1 MLFGVQFAISCVIA
15 QLILIDSL
23 INYDTGKGIMTDE
36 RSRIDGKF
44 YPLQNDEWLQACQE
58 LKPAEVRVLYHLRT
72 LDPFG
77 EKELELGVSAIA
89 LRLGLSKGTVS
100 KALKALN
107 EKEWIDLELIK
118 VKVKL
123 RTRHSSTKK
132 FPTGNTVSYRKRGFP
147 QETQFPTGNSS
158 FPQETPVSYRKQS
171 AAETQSGQGSDLSK
185 TYKTFKD
192 SLSDSEREKFLGF
205 VREQIKNL
213 PKPVNDLEAWL
224 ASKNKAGENR
234 WEVYYNNFLA
244 SLSNQTKVTPSSSSL
259 HDEIEQRRAKI
270 RENLAKNGH

>member
-1 MLFGVQFAISCVIA
+1 MA
-15 QLILIDSL
+15 D
-23 INYDTGKGIMTDE
+23 D
-36 RSRIDGKF
+36 RPRIDGKF
-44 YPLQNDEWLQACQE
+44 YPLQNDEWVKAWDE
-58 LKPAEVRVLYHLRT
+58 LKPAEVQVLYHLRT

-107 EKEWIDLELIK
+107 EKGWIDLQLIK

-123 RTRHSSTKK
+123 HTRHSSTKK
-132 FPTGNTVSYRKRGFP
+132 FPTGNAVSHRKRGFP

-185 TYKTFKD
+185 TYIDFKD
-192 SLSDSEREKFLGF
+192 SLSDSEREKFLSF
-205 VREQIKNL
+205 VRNEIKNFTR
-213 PKPVNDLEAWL
+213 PISDLEAWL
-224 ASKNKAGENR
+224 ASETKAGENR
-234 WEVYYNNFLA
+234 WQVYYEKFKEQLEKA
-244 SLSNQTKVTPSSSSL
+244 SKKRPSFRQ
-259 HDEIEQRRAKI
+259 EIEQKRQRL
-270 RENLAKNGH
+270 LAEAQAESQAQAES